1 MKRVVF
7 FLLAICLS
15 SRAWSQSV
23 ADAAREAREHQ
34 RAKANAKVIT
44 DDDVPS
50 HPASN
55 DPNAVDPGLQ
65 SDIDHLRE
73 VYQDVCLE
81 ASSRNLKQLPP
92 EMQKRVEDAARPV
105 HARLAKYS
113 HEANPDNGGGKLDR
127 DEQAEVQAYIQTL
140 VPAGRALTPEQRQHV
155 HAIHARYAERRKLSP
170 PPEAL
175 NQQTSQYLVKALTDM
190 TSRCRMPPPSKP

>member
-1 MKRVVF
+1 MKRIVF

-23 ADAAREAREHQ
+23 ADAAREARERQ

-44 DDDVPS
+44 DEDVPS

-65 SDIDHLRE
+65 SDIEHLRE
-73 VYQDVCLE
+73 VYQDVCSE

-92 EMQKRVEDAARPV
+92 EMQKRIEDAARAV
-105 HARLAKYS
+105 HARLAKNRQ
-113 HEANPDNGGGKLDR
+113 EATLANGGGNLDR

-140 VPAGRALTPEQRQHV
+140 APAGRVLTEEQRQHV
-155 HAIHARYAERRKLSP
+155 DAIHARYAERRKASP
-170 PPEAL
+170 TSEVL
-175 NQQTSQYLVKALTDM
+175 NQQTSQYLVKAFTDM

>member
-1 MKRVVF
+1 M
-7 FLLAICLS
+7 CLS

-23 ADAAREAREHQ
+23 ADAAREARERQ

-55 DPNAVDPGLQ
+55 DPNAIDSGLQ
-65 SDIDHLRE
+65 GDIDHLRD
-73 VYQDVCLE
+73 VYQDVCSE
-81 ASSRNLKQLPP
+81 VSSRNLKQLPP
-92 EMQKRVEDAARPV
+92 EMQKRLEDAALPV

-113 HEANPDNGGGKLDR
+113 QANTDNGRGRPDR

-140 VPAGRALTPEQRQHV
+140 VPAGHALTPEQRQHV
-155 HAIHARYAERRKLSP
+155 DAIHARYAERRKSSP
-170 PPEAL
+170 TSEVL

>member
-1 MKRVVF
+1 M
-7 FLLAICLS
+7 CLS
-15 SRAWSQSV
+15 SRASSQSV
-23 ADAAREAREHQ
+23 ADAAREARERQ

-73 VYQDVCLE
+73 VYQDVCSE

-92 EMQKRVEDAARPV
+92 EMQKRIEDAARPV
-105 HARLAKYS
+105 HTRLAKNRP
-113 HEANPDNGGGKLDR
+113 EATPDNGKLDR

-140 VPAGRALTPEQRQHV
+140 VPAGHALTPEQRQHV
-155 HAIHARYAERRKLSP
+155 DAIHARYAERRKSSP
-170 PPEAL
+170 TSEVL